1 MHSGSGSPAAP
12 LGAAARWASE
22 RDQLPLSLRAV
33 ARFYARTGELDL
45 TALRIKSWVDD
56 TLDEFLADAYGAI
69 EAELERELGYEDVD
83 FRYETKLTL
92 PVELT
97 LGYLYR
103 RAIEESDGYNPV
115 TDEPTRSAGDA
126 ARSLVGGTDPARR
139 ERLRR
144 EAAEQVEFV
153 GRVERVA
160 RLCTEALLDGDMR
173 DAINDAEFGDFET
186 DPPLDDAER
195 ERAARIAQSRLRE
208 RVDAQMSGF
217 PDAVRE
223 AYEAAVA
230 ESNTHQADDEH
241 FRALMARALGEGES
255 DGGTDADTDGADAK
269 AGETER
275 DTGDGTDPVA
285 EDPGKAVE
293 RIEAEYKYAPFD
305 GEAGTLTAE
314 EREWPYCK
322 TQYERV
328 GVIYE
333 GMIEMFRAAD
343 IRIEPA
349 FEHAVVLA
357 IIGAQVWLDD
367 VDDFAADRAETQLTP
382 VTAEYVVADD
392 DREAYDRVVDISS
405 LYLDRAIEYAVD
417 SESILTG
424 IAAEYIYLSGDPGAL
439 PGSPGRRDR

>member
-1 MHSGSGSPAAP
+1 M
-12 LGAAARWASE
+12 SE
-22 RDQLPLSLRAV
+22 RERVPLSVRSV

-69 EAELERELGYEDVD
+69 EAELEAELGYDDVD

-103 RAIEESDGYNPV
+103 RALDDCDGYNPV
-115 TDEPTRSAGDA
+115 TGEPTRSRGEAV
-126 ARSLVGGTDPARR
+126 RSLVDGTDPARR

-144 EAAEQVEFV
+144 EASEQVEFV

-173 DAINDAEFGDFET
+173 DAINDAEFEDFET
-186 DPPLDDAER
+186 DPALDDDER

-208 RVDAQMSGF
+208 RVDAQMAGF

-223 AYEAAVA
+223 AYESAVA

-241 FRALMARALGEGES
+241 FRALMARALGEGDKE
-255 DGGTDADTDGADAK
+255 GGDPAD
-269 AGETER
+269 
-275 DTGDGTDPVA
+275 
-285 EDPGKAVE
+285 AVE
-293 RIEAEYKYAPFD
+293 RIEAEYKFAEFE
-305 GEAGTLTAE
+305 GEAGSLTVE
-314 EREWPYCK
+314 EQGWPYCK

-333 GMIEMFRAAD
+333 GMIEMFRAAG
-343 IRIEPA
+343 IPIEPS

-382 VTAEYVVADD
+382 VTAEYIVADD
-392 DREAYDRVVDISS
+392 DTEAYDRVVDISAT
-405 LYLDRAIEYAVD
+405 YLDRAIEYAVD

-424 IAAEYIYLSGDPGAL
+424 IAAEYIYLSGDPGVL

>member
-1 MHSGSGSPAAP
+1 MSSGSASSAP
-12 LGAAARWASE
+12 LGTAARWVSE
-22 RDQLPLSLRAV
+22 RGRAPLSVRSV

-56 TLDEFLADAYGAI
+56 TLEGFLDGAYGAVEDDL
-69 EAELERELGYEDVD
+69 EAELGYENVD

-103 RAIEESDGYNPV
+103 RALDESDGYNPV
-115 TDEPTRSAGDA
+115 TDEPTRSRGEAV
-126 ARSLVGGTDPARR
+126 RSLVDGTDPARR

-144 EAAEQVEFV
+144 EAADQVEFV

-173 DAINDAEFGDFET
+173 DAINDDEYGDFET
-186 DPPLDDAER
+186 DPVLDDAER
-195 ERAARIAQSRLRE
+195 RRAARIAQSRLRE
-208 RVDAQMSGF
+208 RVEAQMAGF

-230 ESNTHQADDEH
+230 ESNTHQDDDEH
-241 FRALMARALGEGES
+241 FRELMARALGE
-255 DGGTDADTDGADAK
+255 
-269 AGETER
+269 AG
-275 DTGDGTDPVA
+275 GDGEHGGPA
-285 EDPGKAVE
+285 EAVE
-293 RIEAEYKYAPFD
+293 RIETEYKYAEFD
-305 GEAGTLTAE
+305 GEAGSLTAE
-314 EREWPYCK
+314 ERDWPYCK

-333 GMIEMFRAAD
+333 GMIEMFRAAG
-343 IRIEPA
+343 IPIEPD

-382 VTAEYVVADD
+382 VTAEYIVADSD
-392 DREAYDRVVDISS
+392 PEAYDRVVDVAS
-405 LYLDRAIEYAVD
+405 LYLDRAIDYAVD
-417 SESILTG
+417 SDSILTG
-424 IAAEYIYLSGDPGAL
+424 VAAEYIYLSGDPGVL
-439 PGSPGRRDR
+439 PGSPGRDD

>member
-1 MHSGSGSPAAP
+1 MSSGSGSPAAP
-12 LGAAARWASE
+12 LGSAARWASE

-56 TLDEFLADAYGAI
+56 TLDSFLDDAYGAI
-69 EAELERELGYEDVD
+69 EAELESELGYDDID

-103 RAIEESDGYNPV
+103 RALDDCDGYNPV
-115 TDEPTRSAGDA
+115 TDEPTRSRGRPV
-126 ARSLVGGTDPARR
+126 RSLVDGTDPARR

-144 EAAEQVEFV
+144 EASEQVAFV

-173 DAINDAEFGDFET
+173 DAINDAEYEDFET
-186 DPPLDDAER
+186 DPPLDGEER

-208 RVDAQMSGF
+208 RVDAQMAGF

-223 AYEAAVA
+223 AYESAVA
-230 ESNTHQADDEH
+230 ESNTHQDDDEH
-241 FRALMARALGEGES
+241 FRELMARALGEGDES
-255 DGGTDADTDGADAK
+255 GA
-269 AGETER
+269 T
-275 DTGDGTDPVA
+275 P
-285 EDPGKAVE
+285 EDAVE
-293 RIEAEYKYAPFD
+293 RIEAEYKYAEFE
-305 GEAGTLTAE
+305 GTAGSLTAE
-314 EREWPYCK
+314 EQAWPYCK

-343 IRIEPA
+343 IAIEPS

-382 VTAEYVVADD
+382 VTAEYIVADD
-392 DREAYDRVVDISS
+392 DPEAYDRVVEVSAR
-405 LYLDRAIEYAVD
+405 YLDRAIEYAVD
-417 SESILTG
+417 SDSILTG
-424 IAAEYIYLSGDPGAL
+424 IAAEYIYLSGDPGVL
-439 PGSPGRRDR
+439 PGSPGRDD

>member
-1 MHSGSGSPAAP
+1 MSSGSGSPAAP
-12 LGAAARWASE
+12 LGSAARWASE
-22 RDQLPLSLRAV
+22 RGQLPLSLRAV

-56 TLDEFLADAYGAI
+56 TLDSFLADAYGAI
-69 EAELERELGYEDVD
+69 ETELESELGYDDID

-103 RAIEESDGYNPV
+103 RALDDCDGYNPI
-115 TDEPTRSAGDA
+115 TDEPTRSAGGTI
-126 ARSLVGGTDPARR
+126 RSLVDGTDPARR

-144 EAAEQVEFV
+144 EASEQVAFV

-173 DAINDAEFGDFET
+173 DAINDEEYEDFET
-186 DPPLDDAER
+186 DAPLDEEER
-195 ERAARIAQSRLRE
+195 KRAARIAQSRLRE
-208 RVDAQMSGF
+208 RVDAQMAGF
-217 PDAVRE
+217 PDAVRA
-223 AYEAAVA
+223 AYESAVA

-241 FRALMARALGEGES
+241 FRALMAAALGEGDGRS
-255 DGGTDADTDGADAK
+255 DT
-269 AGETER
+269 ET
-275 DTGDGTDPVA
+275 PA
-285 EDPGKAVE
+285 EAVE
-293 RIEAEYKYAPFD
+293 RIEDEYKYAAFE
-305 GEAGTLTAE
+305 GEAGALTAE
-314 EREWPYCK
+314 EQAWPYCK

-343 IRIEPA
+343 IPIEPA

-382 VTAEYVVADD
+382 VTAEYIVADD
-392 DREAYDRVVDISS
+392 DAEAYDRVVDVSAT
-405 LYLDRAIEYAVD
+405 YLDRAIEYAVD

-424 IAAEYIYLSGDPGAL
+424 IAAEYIYLSGDPGVL
-439 PGSPGRRDR
+439 PGSSGRDD

>member
-1 MHSGSGSPAAP
+1 MSSGSVPTAAP
-12 LGAAARWASE
+12 LGTAARWVSR
-22 RDQLPLSLRAV
+22 RDRVPLSLRAV

-69 EAELERELGYEDVD
+69 ETELERELGYEDVD

-103 RAIEESDGYNPV
+103 RAVEESDGYNPV

-126 ARSLVGGTDPARR
+126 VRSFVGGTDPARR

-144 EAAEQVEFV
+144 ESVEQVEFV

-173 DAINDAEFGDFET
+173 DAINDAEYGDFET

-195 ERAARIAQSRLRE
+195 DRAARIAQSRLRE
-208 RVDAQMSGF
+208 RVEAQMDGF

-230 ESNTHQADDEH
+230 ASNTHQADDEH
-241 FRALMARALGEGES
+241 FRELMARALGEGDDS
-255 DGGTDADTDGADAK
+255 SN
-269 AGETER
+269 AG
-275 DTGDGTDPVA
+275 DPA
-285 EDPGKAVE
+285 EAVE
-293 RIEAEYKYAPFD
+293 RIEAEYKYAEFEGD
-305 GEAGTLTAE
+305 AGTLTAE
-314 EREWPYCK
+314 EQGWPYCK

-382 VTAEYVVADD
+382 VTAEYIVADSE
-392 DREAYDRVVDISS
+392 RAAYDRVVDIAS
-405 LYLDRAIEYAVD
+405 LYLDRAIDYAVD

-424 IAAEYIYLSGDPGAL
+424 IAAEYIYLSGDPGVL
-439 PGSPGRRDR
+439 PGSPGTGDR

>member
-56 TLDEFLADAYGAI
+56 TLAEFLADAYGAI
-69 EAELERELGYEDVD
+69 EAELERELGYDEVD

-103 RAIEESDGYNPV
+103 RALDDCDGYNPV
-115 TDEPTRSAGDA
+115 TGEPARSTGDA
-126 ARSLVGGTDPARR
+126 VRSLVGGANPARR

-144 EAAEQVEFV
+144 EASEQVEFV

-173 DAINDAEFGDFET
+173 DAINDEEFEDFET

-208 RVDAQMSGF
+208 RVEAQMAGF

-241 FRALMARALGEGES
+241 FRALMARALGEGGSDGEADA
-255 DGGTDADTDGADAK
+255 DGGTA
-269 AGETER
+269 
-275 DTGDGTDPVA
+275 PVA
-285 EDPGKAVE
+285 DDPAEAVE
-293 RIEAEYKYAPFD
+293 RIEAEYKYAEFD
-305 GEAGTLTAE
+305 GEAGTLTAA

-382 VTAEYVVADD
+382 VTAEYVVADSE
-392 DREAYDRVVDISS
+392 REAYDRVVDVSS

-439 PGSPGRRDR
+439 PGSPDGGDR

>member
-1 MHSGSGSPAAP
+1 MSSGSASSAP
-12 LGAAARWASE
+12 LGTAARWLSE
-22 RDQLPLSLRAV
+22 RERVPLSVRSV

-56 TLDEFLADAYGAI
+56 TLEEFLADAYGAI
-69 EAELERELGYEDVD
+69 ETELEAELGYEDVD

-103 RAIEESDGYNPV
+103 RALDESDGYNPV
-115 TDEPTRSAGDA
+115 TDEPTRSRGEAV
-126 ARSLVGGTDPARR
+126 RSLVDGTDPARR

-144 EAAEQVEFV
+144 EAADQIEFV

-173 DAINDAEFGDFET
+173 DAINDAEFEDFET
-186 DPPLDDAER
+186 EPPLSDAER
-195 ERAARIAQSRLRE
+195 ERAARVAQSTLRD
-208 RVDAQMSGF
+208 RVDAQMARF

-223 AYEAAVA
+223 AYESAVA
-230 ESNTHQADDEH
+230 ESNTHQDDDEH
-241 FRALMARALGEGES
+241 FRALMARALGE
-255 DGGTDADTDGADAK
+255 DGGDEEGS
-269 AGETER
+269 
-275 DTGDGTDPVA
+275 VA
-285 EDPGKAVE
+285 ATPAEAVE
-293 RIEAEYKYAPFD
+293 RIESEYTYADFEGD
-305 GEAGTLTAE
+305 AGSLTAE
-314 EREWPYCK
+314 EQGWPYCK

-333 GMIEMFRAAD
+333 GMIEMFRAAG
-343 IRIEPA
+343 IPIEPS

-382 VTAEYVVADD
+382 VTAEYIVADD
-392 DREAYDRVVDISS
+392 DSEAYDRVVEVSAR
-405 LYLDRAIEYAVD
+405 YLDRAIEYAVD
-417 SESILTG
+417 SDSILTG
-424 IAAEYIYLSGDPGAL
+424 IAAEYIYLSGDPGVL
-439 PGSPGRRDR
+439 PGGPGRND

>member
-1 MHSGSGSPAAP
+1 MSSGSASSAT
-12 LGAAARWASE
+12 LGTAARWVSE
-22 RDQLPLSLRAV
+22 RERVPLSVRSV

-56 TLDEFLADAYGAI
+56 TLEAFLDEAYGAI
-69 EAELERELGYEDVD
+69 EADLEAELGYEDID

-103 RAIEESDGYNPV
+103 RAIEESEGYNPV
-115 TDEPTRSAGDA
+115 TDEPRRSPSGPV
-126 ARSLVGGTDPARR
+126 RSLVGGTDPARR

-144 EAAEQVEFV
+144 EASEQVEFV

-173 DAINDAEFGDFET
+173 DAINDAEFEDFET
-186 DPPLDDAER
+186 DPTLDDDER
-195 ERAARIAQSRLRE
+195 ERAARIAQSALRE
-208 RVDAQMSGF
+208 RVDAQMAGF
-217 PDAVRE
+217 PDAVRD
-223 AYEAAVA
+223 AYESAVA

-241 FRALMARALGEGES
+241 FRELMARALGGGDDAAGAEGS
-255 DGGTDADTDGADAK
+255 
-269 AGETER
+269 ET
-275 DTGDGTDPVA
+275 VA
-285 EDPGKAVE
+285 ETPVEAVE
-293 RIEAEYKYAPFD
+293 RIEAEYKFADFD
-305 GEAGTLTAE
+305 GSAGSLTAE
-314 EREWPYCK
+314 EQGWPYCK

-343 IRIEPA
+343 IPIEPD

-382 VTAEYVVADD
+382 VTAEYIVADSD
-392 DREAYDRVVDISS
+392 PEAYDRVVDVAS
-405 LYLDRAIEYAVD
+405 LYLDRAIDYAVD
-417 SESILTG
+417 SDSILTG
-424 IAAEYIYLSGDPGAL
+424 IAAEYIYLSGDPGVL
-439 PGSPGRRDR
+439 PGGPGRDE

>member
-1 MHSGSGSPAAP
+1 MSSGSGSPAAP
-12 LGAAARWASE
+12 LGSAARWASE
-22 RDQLPLSLRAV
+22 RGQLPLSLRAV

-56 TLDEFLADAYGAI
+56 TLDSFLADAYGAI
-69 EAELERELGYEDVD
+69 EAELESELGYDDID

-103 RAIEESDGYNPV
+103 RGLDDCDGYNPI
-115 TDEPTRSAGDA
+115 TDEPTRSAGGA
-126 ARSLVGGTDPARR
+126 IRSLVDGTDPARR

-144 EAAEQVEFV
+144 EASEQVAFV
-153 GRVERVA
+153 GRVERIA

-173 DAINDAEFGDFET
+173 DAINDDEYGDFET
-186 DPPLDDAER
+186 DVPLDDGER
-195 ERAARIAQSRLRE
+195 KRAARIAQSRLRE

-217 PDAVRE
+217 SDAVRS
-223 AYEAAVA
+223 AYESAVA
-230 ESNTHQADDEH
+230 ESNTHQDDDEY
-241 FRALMARALGEGES
+241 FRELMARALGEG
-255 DGGTDADTDGADAK
+255 DGAAS
-269 AGETER
+269 AAET
-275 DTGDGTDPVA
+275 PA
-285 EDPGKAVE
+285 EAVE
-293 RIEAEYKYAPFD
+293 RIENEYKYAAFE

-314 EREWPYCK
+314 EQGWPYCK

-333 GMIEMFRAAD
+333 GMIEMFRAAGVP
-343 IRIEPA
+343 IEPS

-357 IIGAQVWLDD
+357 IVGAQIWLDD

-382 VTAEYVVADD
+382 VTAEYIVADD
-392 DREAYDRVVDISS
+392 DAEAYDRVVDISAT
-405 LYLDRAIEYAVD
+405 YLDRAIAYAVD

-424 IAAEYIYLSGDPGAL
+424 IAAEYIYLSGDPGVL
-439 PGSPGRRDR
+439 PGSPGREE

>member
-1 MHSGSGSPAAP
+1 M
-12 LGAAARWASE
+12 SE
-22 RDQLPLSLRAV
+22 RDRLPLSFRAV

-56 TLDEFLADAYGAI
+56 TLEAFLDDAYGAI
-69 EAELERELGYEDVD
+69 EAELEAELGYEDID

-103 RAIEESDGYNPV
+103 RALDDCDGYNPV
-115 TDEPTRSAGDA
+115 TGEPTRSRGGAV
-126 ARSLVGGTDPARR
+126 RSLVDGTDPGRR

-144 EAAEQVEFV
+144 EASEQVEFV

-173 DAINDAEFGDFET
+173 DAINDAEFEDFET
-186 DPPLDDAER
+186 EPPLSDDER
-195 ERAARIAQSRLRE
+195 ERVARIAQSTLRE
-208 RVDAQMSGF
+208 RVDAQMGRF

-223 AYEAAVA
+223 AYESAVA

-241 FRALMARALGEGES
+241 FRTLMARALGEG
-255 DGGTDADTDGADAK
+255 
-269 AGETER
+269 
-275 DTGDGTDPVA
+275 GDGSGDGSSSVA
-285 EDPGKAVE
+285 ETPADAVE
-293 RIEAEYKYAPFD
+293 RIEAEYKFAEFD
-305 GEAGTLTAE
+305 GEAGSLTAE
-314 EREWPYCK
+314 EQGWPYCK

-343 IRIEPA
+343 IAIEPA

-357 IIGAQVWLDD
+357 IVGAQVWLDD

-382 VTAEYVVADD
+382 VTAEYIVADD
-392 DREAYDRVVDISS
+392 DQKAYDRVVEVSET
-405 LYLDRAIEYAVD
+405 YLDRAIEYAVD

-424 IAAEYIYLSGDPGAL
+424 IAAEYIYLSGDPSVL
-439 PGSPGRRDR
+439 PGSSGRDD

>member
-1 MHSGSGSPAAP
+1 MSSGSGSSPSLGSTP
-12 LGAAARWASE
+12 LGSAARWASE
-22 RDQLPLSLRAV
+22 RDRLPLSFRAV

-56 TLDEFLADAYGAI
+56 TLEGFLDDAYGAI
-69 EAELERELGYEDVD
+69 EAELEAELGYEDVE

-103 RAIEESDGYNPV
+103 RALDDCDGYNPV
-115 TDEPTRSAGDA
+115 TDEPTRSAGGPVP
-126 ARSLVGGTDPARR
+126 SLGGGTDPTRR

-144 EAAEQVEFV
+144 EASEQVEFV

-173 DAINDAEFGDFET
+173 DAINDAEYEDFET
-186 DPPLDDAER
+186 DPALDDAER

-208 RVDAQMSGF
+208 RVDAQMEGV

-223 AYEAAVA
+223 AYESAVA

-241 FRALMARALGEGES
+241 FRELMARALGEG
-255 DGGTDADTDGADAK
+255 DADGNDG
-269 AGETER
+269 
-275 DTGDGTDPVA
+275 DPEA
-285 EDPGKAVE
+285 AVE
-293 RIEAEYKYAPFD
+293 RIEAEYKFADFE
-305 GEAGTLTAE
+305 GEAGSLTAE
-314 EREWPYCK
+314 EQGWPYCK

-343 IRIEPA
+343 IAVEPA

-382 VTAEYVVADD
+382 VTAEYIVADD
-392 DREAYDRVVDISS
+392 DAEAYDRVVDISAT
-405 LYLDRAIEYAVD
+405 YLDRAIEYAVD
-417 SESILTG
+417 SDSILTG
-424 IAAEYIYLSGDPGAL
+424 IAAEYIYLSGDPGVL

>member
-1 MHSGSGSPAAP
+1 MSSGSVPTGSPLGTAA
-12 LGAAARWASE
+12 GWVSE
-22 RDQLPLSLRAV
+22 RDRLPLSLRAV

-45 TALRIKSWVDD
+45 TALRIKAWVDD

-69 EAELERELGYEDVD
+69 ETELERELGYEDVD

-126 ARSLVGGTDPARR
+126 VRSLVGGADPARR

-153 GRVERVA
+153 GRIERVA

-173 DAINDAEFGDFET
+173 DAINDEEFEDFET
-186 DPPLDDAER
+186 DPPLGDAER

-208 RVDAQMSGF
+208 RVEAQMAGF

-230 ESNTHQADDEH
+230 ESNAHQADDEH
-241 FRALMARALGEGES
+241 FRELMARALGEGGSDGEAAA
-255 DGGTDADTDGADAK
+255 DGGTN
-269 AGETER
+269 
-275 DTGDGTDPVA
+275 PVA
-285 EDPGKAVE
+285 DDPAEAVE
-293 RIEAEYKYAPFD
+293 RIEAEYKYAEFE

-314 EREWPYCK
+314 ERGWPYCK

-382 VTAEYVVADD
+382 VTAEYVVADSE
-392 DREAYDRVVDISS
+392 RAAYDRVVDISS

-424 IAAEYIYLSGDPGAL
+424 IAAEYIYLSGDPGVL
-439 PGSPGRRDR
+439 PGSPDSGDR